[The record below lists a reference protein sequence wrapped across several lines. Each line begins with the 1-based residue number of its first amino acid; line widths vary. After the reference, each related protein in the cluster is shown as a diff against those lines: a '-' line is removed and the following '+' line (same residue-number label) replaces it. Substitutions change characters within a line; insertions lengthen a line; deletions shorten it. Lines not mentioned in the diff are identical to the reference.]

1 MNLQTLIFQLL
12 NGLVW
17 GLILA
22 LIALGLTL
30 IFGILSVI
38 NIAHAALYM
47 LGAVLAWEIIQY
59 TGSFWAAMVI
69 APLLVGLVSVAIE
82 RVVLRPISDNFVLSI
97 LATLG
102 MLFITQ
108 DAVLA
113 TFGGDLQRI
122 SSPIGGTFPVF
133 GLQYPYYRL
142 FVAGVSIAT
151 MLVVWVFLN
160 RTKYGLWIRAVK
172 QDPELATAMGI
183 PVSLVYMSTV
193 ALGGILAGLSG
204 VLAGPI
210 VAIEY
215 QMGLKILAL
224 SFIIVVVGGFG
235 SIMGS
240 IVVAI
245 LIGCL
250 DGVFTTFFP
259 ATEARIMTLVLVSLI
274 LLLRPDG
281 IFRARREGVV

>member
-1 MNLQTLIFQLL
+1 MSMQILIFQLL

-22 LIALGLTL
+22 LITMGLTL

-47 LGAVLAWEIIQY
+47 LGAVLAWVVIQY
-59 TGSFWAAMVI
+59 TGSFWIALLV

-82 RVVLRPISDNFVLSI
+82 RVVLRTIVGNFVLSI

-102 MLFITQ
+102 MLFIIQ
-108 DAVLA
+108 DGVLA
-113 TFGGDLQRI
+113 TFGGGLQRI
-122 SSPIGGTFPVF
+122 ATPIHGSMPVF
-133 GLQYPYYRL
+133 GLFYPNYRL
-142 FVAGVSIAT
+142 FVAGISIAT
-151 MLVVWVFLN
+151 MLAVWLFLN

-172 QDPELATAMGI
+172 QDPQIATAMGI

-215 QMGLKILAL
+215 QMGLKILAYA
-224 SFIIVVVGGFG
+224 FIIVVVGGFG

-240 IVVAI
+240 IVVAV

-250 DGVFTTFFP
+250 DGVFSVMFS
-259 ATEARIMTLVLVSLI
+259 ASEARVVTLVLVSLI
-274 LLLRPDG
+274 LLFRPEG
-281 IFRARREGVV
+281 IFRPRQESVV

>member
-22 LIALGLTL
+22 LITLGLTL
-30 IFGILSVI
+30 IFGILSII

-47 LGAVLAWEIIQY
+47 LGAVLAWEVIQY

-82 RVVLRPISDNFVLSI
+82 RVILRPISGNFVLSI

-102 MLFITQ
+102 MLFIIQ
-108 DAVLA
+108 DTVLA
-113 TFGGDLQRI
+113 TFGGGLQRI
-122 SSPIGGTFPVF
+122 ANPIRGTMSIF
-133 GLQYPYYRL
+133 GLHYPYYRL
-142 FVAGVSIAT
+142 FVAGVSIST

-172 QDPELATAMGI
+172 QDPQIATAMGI
-183 PVSLVYMSTV
+183 PVSIVYMSTV

-215 QMGLKILAL
+215 QN
-224 SFIIVVVGGFG
+224 VQGFP
-235 SIMGS
+235 IPAQLNMS
-240 IVVAI
+240 IVGTGIFNFA
-245 LIGCL
+245 L
-250 DGVFTTFFP
+250 DGCTANAQP
-259 ATEARIMTLVLVSLI
+259 K
-274 LLLRPDG
+274 
-281 IFRARREGVV
+281 

>member
-1 MNLQTLIFQLL
+1 M
-12 NGLVW
+12 
-17 GLILA
+17 
-22 LIALGLTL
+22 
-30 IFGILSVI
+30 
-38 NIAHAALYM
+38 
-47 LGAVLAWEIIQY
+47 
-59 TGSFWAAMVI
+59 
-69 APLLVGLVSVAIE
+69 
-82 RVVLRPISDNFVLSI
+82 
-97 LATLG
+97 
-102 MLFITQ
+102 
-108 DAVLA
+108 
-113 TFGGDLQRI
+113 
-122 SSPIGGTFPVF
+122 PVF

-142 FVAGVSIAT
+142 FVAGISIAT
-151 MLVVWVFLN
+151 MLAVWAFLN

-183 PVSLVYMSTV
+183 PVSFVYMSTV

-240 IVVAI
+240 IVVAV

-250 DGVFTTFFP
+250 DGIFTTFFP
-259 ATEARIMTLVLVSLI
+259 ASEARIMTLVLVSLI
-274 LLLRPDG
+274 LLLRPEG
-281 IFRARREGVV
+281 IFRARSEGAI

>member
-1 MNLQTLIFQLL
+1 
-12 NGLVW
+12 
-17 GLILA
+17 
-22 LIALGLTL
+22 
-30 IFGILSVI
+30 
-38 NIAHAALYM
+38 M
-47 LGAVLAWEIIQY
+47 LGAVLAWEVIQY

-82 RVVLRPISDNFVLSI
+82 RVVLRPISGNFVLSI

-102 MLFITQ
+102 MLFIIQ
-108 DAVLA
+108 DTVLA
-113 TFGGDLQRI
+113 TFGGGLQRI
-122 SSPIGGTFPVF
+122 ANPISGTMRIF
-133 GLQYPYYRL
+133 GLHYPYYRL
-142 FVAGVSIAT
+142 FVAGVSIST

-172 QDPELATAMGI
+172 QDPQIAIAMGI
-183 PVSLVYMSTV
+183 PVSIVYMSTV

-215 QMGLKILAL
+215 QMGLKILAY

-245 LIGCL
+245 IIGCL
-250 DGVFTTFFP
+250 DGVFTTYFP
-259 ATEARIMTLVLVSLI
+259 ASEARIMTLVLVSLI
-274 LLLRPDG
+274 LLLRPEG
-281 IFRARREGVV
+281 IFQARREAVI